1 MVSSNMPLTRV
12 YAFSDCYGRS
22 KNPFTQDDADA
33 LISTDFRSFPLLETK
48 RDFDIYGRESIVEH
62 LVRLIFGLHD
72 EIMESS
78 SYSKAIKESFKKTT
92 TGIFINWAPRTAKD
106 NGSLFYVATAK
117 NIRIVTTSLEA
128 LSSVK
133 HRIDSLAHI
142 PNNNNGLW
150 GPNEQFR
157 SSFAPCL
164 LYADHGFK
172 LQKDKISIIPNH
184 DSSRWELA
192 YVDRFGNL
200 ISYCT
205 DPKKKWAEIQKVAKQ
220 SKDGTVKVVIGNVS
234 QRMKLTTSLKDA
246 EPGALVIYPNLN
258 VDIVRKWEADEDK
271 YERLYKS
278 AYFQFAKPDIGSAI
292 KIPKAGK

>member
-33 LISTDFRSFPLLETK
+33 LICTDFRSFPLLETK

-62 LVRLIFGLHD
+62 LVRLIFALHD
-72 EIMESS
+72 EIRESS
-78 SYSKAIKESFKKTT
+78 SYSKAIKEAFKKTT

-117 NIRIVTTSLEA
+117 NLRIVTTSLEA

-157 SSFAPCL
+157 SSFAAGL

-172 LQKDKISIIPNH
+172 LQTDKISIIP
-184 DSSRWELA
+184 DYPSDRWELA

-200 ISYCT
+200 ISYCK
-205 DPKKKWAEIQKVAKQ
+205 DPKKKWAEVVKAAKA
-220 SKDGTVKVVIGNVS
+220 SKDGTVNVVIGNVS
-234 QRMKLTTSLKDA
+234 QRLKLTTSLKDA
-246 EPGALVIYPNLN
+246 EPGALVIYPNNN
-258 VDIVRKWEADEDK
+258 VDVVRKWEAEEDK

-278 AYFQFAKPDIGSAI
+278 AYFQYAKPDIGSAI
-292 KIPKAGK
+292 KIPKSKK